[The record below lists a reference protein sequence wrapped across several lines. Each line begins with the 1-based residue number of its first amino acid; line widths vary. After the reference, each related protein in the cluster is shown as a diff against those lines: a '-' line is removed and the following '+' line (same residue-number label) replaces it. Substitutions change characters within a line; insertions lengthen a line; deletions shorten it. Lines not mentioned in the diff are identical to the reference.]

1 MPSRLDKDVKDTHS
15 SGSDTLRTDHD
26 DDNDKMS
33 KTTNDQATMVA
44 SPTTLQSSDEKRVK
58 SGDEKKKN
66 KKKRGFW
73 ARLRAC
79 FVPCLDEHDDGLQDH
94 SDPAGRTTSEKAKAT
109 TTNASTTNTGVT
121 KGKNQSG
128 SRPGTA
134 TKENGKSA
142 KKGTTTTVEANVNG
156 NKKTGEADSNRL
168 TDETAVS
175 SSSSSANH
183 PPVAAARPR
192 PGAYSASTPS
202 NRGSV
207 HTRNSLVL
215 NPPHLLIPNGPV
227 NLTAPSTPA
236 YNTFE
241 LDPNQDVVIPP
252 TPKAG
257 ASSHLLPVDETE
269 GVTSGAVQP
278 PGGIGGHQGHDA
290 LGLGGSTSSGGSEK
304 EESDRGT
311 FTDDGDYHE
320 TKEED
325 DIEAE
330 EMRLIL
336 NGGSGIP
343 IVDGKPKPLL
353 PPLAEKHKGRK
364 CLVLDMDETL
374 LHSSFKMMPQHDFT
388 VPVEI
393 EWQWHNAYV
402 LKRPG
407 VEEFLRRMGELYE
420 VIVYTASVSKYADPV
435 LDKVDTHKAVSYR
448 LFRESCYNHRGNYV
462 KDLSMLGRPLDTC
475 IILDNS
481 PASYLFHPNNAVPV
495 TTWFNDPLDTELT
508 DLIGFLTDLA
518 DVEDVRPLLA
528 REC

>member
-1 MPSRLDKDVKDTHS
+1 TFVISCFDR
-15 SGSDTLRTDHD
+15 
-26 DDNDKMS
+26 
-33 KTTNDQATMVA
+33 
-44 SPTTLQSSDEKRVK
+44 DESHRRHR
-58 SGDEKKKN
+58 SE
-66 KKKRGFW
+66 
-73 ARLRAC
+73 
-79 FVPCLDEHDDGLQDH
+79 
-94 SDPAGRTTSEKAKAT
+94 DPAGGNSSEKAKG
-109 TTNASTTNTGVT
+109 N
-121 KGKNQSG
+121 
-128 SRPGTA
+128 
-134 TKENGKSA
+134 
-142 KKGTTTTVEANVNG
+142 TTTTTTTTTKAKNQANRNSNNGKEGATKSSKRTTLEANG
-156 NKKTGEADSNRL
+156 NKKSDEADSNRL
-168 TDETAVS
+168 TEEETAVS
-175 SSSSSANH
+175 SSSSGH
-183 PPVAAARPR
+183 HHTGAAIPRPR
-192 PGAYSASTPS
+192 VAGAYASTPS
-202 NRGSV
+202 NRGSI
-207 HTRNSLVL
+207 HTRNSIVL
-215 NPPHLLIPNGPV
+215 NPPHLLIPNGPAGQHS
-227 NLTAPSTPA
+227 TAPSTPA

-241 LDPNQDVVIPP
+241 LDPAQDVVIPP

-278 PGGIGGHQGHDA
+278 PGGVAAHPGGSHDA
-290 LGLGGSTSSGGSEK
+290 LGLGVGGSTSSSGATDRG

-320 TKEED
+320 NKEEE

-330 EMRLIL
+330 ELRLIL

-353 PPLAEKHKGRK
+353 PPIAEKHKGRK

-374 LHSSFKMMPQHDFT
+374 LHSSFKLMPQHDFT

-435 LDKVDTHKAVSYR
+435 LDKVDVHKAVSYR

-518 DVEDVRPLLA
+518 NVEDVRPLLA

>member
-109 TTNASTTNTGVT
+109 TTNASTTNTGAT

-142 KKGTTTTVEANVNG
+142 KKGTTTTVEANANG

-202 NRGSV
+202 NR
-207 HTRNSLVL
+207 
-215 NPPHLLIPNGPV
+215 
-227 NLTAPSTPA
+227 
-236 YNTFE
+236 
-241 LDPNQDVVIPP
+241 
-252 TPKAG
+252 
-257 ASSHLLPVDETE
+257 
-269 GVTSGAVQP
+269 
-278 PGGIGGHQGHDA
+278 
-290 LGLGGSTSSGGSEK
+290 EK